1 MMIRLD
7 KYLADMGIGT
17 RSAIKNEIRK
27 KAVSVNGNTAVK
39 PELKI
44 DPDRDE
50 VCYRETPIF
59 YEPYVYYMLYKPKGC
74 VSATKDNVYP
84 TVLSYIEN
92 PTGYDLF
99 PVGRLDVDTEG
110 LLLIT
115 NDGVLAHEL
124 LSPKKHV
131 PKTYYAKVE
140 GLVTRQDAERFLEG
154 VDIGEEQKTLPAEL
168 VIEKAG
174 EISEIRLTITEG
186 KFHQVKRMFEAVG
199 KHVTYLKRISMGN
212 LRLDENLSPGTYRK
226 LTAEEIQELKE
237 R

>member
-1 MMIRLD
+1 MIRLD

-17 RSAIKNEIRK
+17 RSEVK
-27 KAVSVNGNTAVK
+27 KTIQKKSVTVNGKVIQK
-39 PELKI
+39 PEQKI
-44 DPDRDE
+44 EPTTDE
-50 VCYRETPIF
+50 VRYKGNIIN
-59 YEPYVYYMLYKPKGC
+59 YEPYVYYMFHKPKGC

-84 TVLSYIEN
+84 TVISYIDN
-92 PTGYDLF
+92 PKGYELF

-131 PKTYYAKVE
+131 EKTYYAKIDKA
-140 GLVTRQDAERFLEG
+140 VTKEDVMQFAKG
-154 VDIGEEQKTLPAEL
+154 VDIGEAKSTLPSKL
-168 VIEKAG
+168 KILHAG
-174 EISEIRLTITEG
+174 ETSEIQLTITEG

-199 KHVTYLKRISMGN
+199 KQVTYLKRISMGN
-212 LRLDENLSPGTYRK
+212 LQLDESLAPGEYRE
-226 LTAEEIQELKE
+226 LTAEEIQGLKE

>member
-1 MMIRLD
+1 MIRLD

-27 KAVSVNGNTAVK
+27 RAVSVNGNTAVK

-44 DPDRDE
+44 EPDRDE
-50 VCYRETPIF
+50 VCYRGTPIS

-140 GLVTRQDAERFLEG
+140 GLVTQQDAERFLEG

>member
-1 MMIRLD
+1 MIRLD

-17 RSAIKNEIRK
+17 RSVIKNEIRK
-27 KAVSVNGNTAVK
+27 KVVSVNGNTAVK

-50 VCYRETPIF
+50 VCYRGRIVV
-59 YEPYVYYMLYKPKGC
+59 YEPCVYYMFHKPKGC

-92 PTGYDLF
+92 PEGYDLF

-115 NDGVLAHEL
+115 NDGALAHEL

-140 GLVTRQDAERFLEG
+140 GFVTEQDAELFAEG
-154 VDIGEEQKTLPAEL
+154 VDIGEEKKTLPAEL

-199 KHVTYLKRISMGN
+199 KQVIYLKRISMGN
-212 LRLDENLSPGTYRK
+212 LKLDENLSPGTCRK
-226 LTAEEIQELKE
+226 LTKEEIQELKE